1 MTCRILSTNEPIRI
15 TIQSGHR
22 VLRTIGHTNTQ
33 QKGRL
38 DTCHVYTSQSEF
50 EEQYSYEYHKRERGV
65 AMIRRRR
72 IQNEWQLLRTAGHLL
87 SIGNDGIRPRSGAV
101 HTLRV
106 WPRQHGPGPYFPK
119 NFEDK
124 FSALLD
130 YSFVVF
136 TATFNVLVVR
146 TGKWKHPWRVV
157 KTFHST

>member
-72 IQNEWQLLRTAGHLL
+72 IQNEWQLLRTAGHFFQLETTEYAL
-87 SIGNDGIRPRSGAV
+87 GAV
-101 HTLRV
+101 QYIPCVFGRDNMGPVLISPRTLKIN
-106 WPRQHGPGPYFPK
+106 FPPSWTTRSL
-119 NFEDK
+119 
-124 FSALLD
+124 FSRRL
-130 YSFVVF
+130 SMSSWSEQG
-136 TATFNVLVVR
+136 N
-146 TGKWKHPWRVV
+146 G
-157 KTFHST
+157 STLGG